1 MSLTIADI
9 PREGNDHMQ
18 IVLSD
23 AHLYECS
30 LCRTR
35 KGVWIV
41 AENGVNILKTESESD
56 AVARFIQILSDKGKA
71 NG

>member
-1 MSLTIADI
+1 MGLTIADI

-35 KGVWIV
+35 KGIWIV
-41 AENGVNILKTESESD
+41 AENGRNVLSTESESD
-56 AVARFIQILSDKGKA
+56 AVSRFIQILAEKKNRA
-71 NG
+71 A